1 MMKLSIANLAI
12 IFNSTADIFFWFH
25 TIFVFRV
32 LMPSVSDNFLFY
44 LQKTVVNDFVI
55 PDKNARTS
63 EEHRG
68 RHF

>member
-1 MMKLSIANLAI
+1 MKLSIANLAI
-12 IFNSTADIFFWFH
+12 IFKSTADITCLITFHFFKY
-25 TIFVFRV
+25 
-32 LMPSVSDNFLFY
+32 LCLVSYNFFLS

-55 PDKNARTS
+55 PDKNVRTS

>member
-12 IFNSTADIFFWFH
+12 ISNSTADITVLITHHFFKFSCLASYN
-25 TIFVFRV
+25 FVFY
-32 LMPSVSDNFLFY
+32 F
-44 LQKTVVNDFVI
+44 QKTVVNDFVI
-55 PDKNARTS
+55 PDKNVRTS